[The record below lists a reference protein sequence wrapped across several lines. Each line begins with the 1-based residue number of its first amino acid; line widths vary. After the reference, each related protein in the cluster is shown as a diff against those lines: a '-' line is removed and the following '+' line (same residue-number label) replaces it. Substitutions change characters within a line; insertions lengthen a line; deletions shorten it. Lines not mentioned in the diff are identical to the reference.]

1 MSYRELEYTKES
13 LLVFKKE
20 LQARQEA
27 ERLAQTG
34 DEGFGGFGGF
44 GGGGGG
50 GGGEGDEEQQKDKD
64 EKVSLFIIC
73 LFNN

>member
-1 MSYRELEYTKES
+1 MEYTKES
-13 LLVFKKE
+13 LLAFKKE

-34 DEGFGGFGGF
+34 EEGFGGFGGF

-50 GGGEGDEEQQKDKD
+50 GDEEQPKD
-64 EKVSLFIIC
+64 EKVSLSIIY
-73 LFNN
+73 LLNN

>member
-1 MSYRELEYTKES
+1 M
-13 LLVFKKE
+13 FKKE

-34 DEGFGGFGGF
+34 DEEFGGFGGF

-50 GGGEGDEEQQKDKD
+50 GGGGGEDEEQPKDKD
-64 EKVSLFIIC
+64 EKVQPSITY

>member
-34 DEGFGGFGGF
+34 DEEFGGFGGF
-44 GGGGGG
+44 GG

>member
-1 MSYRELEYTKES
+1 MINRELEYTKES
-13 LLVFKKE
+13 LLAFKKE

-44 GGGGGG
+44 GGGGGN
-50 GGGEGDEEQQKDKD
+50 EEQPKDKD
-64 EKVSLFIIC
+64 DKVSLHYLFIQ
-73 LFNN
+73 